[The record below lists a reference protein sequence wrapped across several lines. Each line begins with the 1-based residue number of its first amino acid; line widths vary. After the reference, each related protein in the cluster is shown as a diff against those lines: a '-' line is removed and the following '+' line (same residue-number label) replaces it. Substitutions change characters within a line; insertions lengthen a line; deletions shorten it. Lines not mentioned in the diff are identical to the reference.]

1 MAHHFLTLLLLLL
14 LFTTPPPSLA
24 RLFLP
29 SHLRRHPHFHDLP
42 ALRSLKDSLTDL
54 PGSSFFS
61 TWDFSL
67 PSPNPCLSFS
77 GLTCSPDG
85 LHVTILSLGDSSLV
99 RPALAGFLPESLSS
113 LSSLTQLLLSPG
125 IVTGPIPP
133 QLGLLRHLRV
143 LSLPRNRLTGP
154 IPPSLASLR
163 YLHTL
168 DLSYNQLSG
177 VVPAH
182 LPSLPSLKVLV
193 LSNNLLSGHLPPV
206 SSHLLHLDLSR
217 NHLSGPIPSYLPPSL
232 RYLSLSR
239 NLMWGPI
246 NSLSPLP
253 ELAYLDLSMNL
264 FSGPVPPSLFR
275 ASLLSMHLQFN
286 HFSGGVPAPVDRF
299 DAISYGPGSVVD
311 LSHNSLT
318 GELTAVLAGVESLF
332 LNNNHLTGPVPAE
345 YIDSLKEGRT
355 RTLLL
360 QHNYLTGFPLDKGNP
375 LPDTA
380 AVCLLYNCMVPPI
393 GLEACPASAGS
404 QLSRPSSQCRVF
416 GGRGR

>member
-1 MAHHFLTLLLLLL
+1 MALHTSHFLTLLLLL
-14 LFTTPPPSLA
+14 FVAPPTSLA
-24 RLFLP
+24 RPL
-29 SHLRRHPHFHDLP
+29 SRHRRWPPFHDLP

-85 LHVTILSLGDSSLV
+85 RRITILSLGDSSLV
-99 RPALAGFLPESLSS
+99 GPGLAGFLPESLSS
-113 LSSLTQLLLSPG
+113 LTALTQLLLSPG
-125 IVTGPIPP
+125 IVTGSIPP
-133 QLGLLRHLRV
+133 RLGLLRDLRV

-154 IPPSLASLR
+154 IPPSLAFLPN
-163 YLHTL
+163 LHTL

-177 VVPAH
+177 FIPAH
-182 LPSLPSLKVLV
+182 LPSVPSLRVLV

-206 SSHLLHLDLSR
+206 SSQLLHLDLSR
-217 NHLSGPIPSYLPPSL
+217 NHLSGLIPSYLPPSL

-239 NLMWGPI
+239 NSMWGPI
-246 NSLSPLP
+246 NSLSPLT
-253 ELAYLDLSMNL
+253 ELAYLDLSINL
-264 FSGPVPPSLFR
+264 FSGPVPPLLFR
-275 ASLLSMHLQFN
+275 ASLSSMHLQWN
-286 HFSGGVPAPVDRF
+286 NFSGGVPVPIDHSDV
-299 DAISYGPGSVVD
+299 ISYGPGSVVD

-318 GELTAVLAGVESLF
+318 GELTAVLAWVESLF

-345 YIDSLKEGRT
+345 YVDSLKEGHT
-355 RTLLL
+355 RMLFL
-360 QHNYLTGFPLDKGNP
+360 QHNYLTGFPLDKGNT

-380 AVCLLYNCMVPPI
+380 AVCLSYNCMVPPI
-393 GLEACPASAGS
+393 GKEACPTSAGS
-404 QLSRPSSQCRVF
+404 QLSRPSSQCPVP